1 MKNTELRIGN
11 YFLYDNR
18 IQVVNGVI
26 DINGGYRID
35 FKTEHKR
42 KLVKYCHPIPLT
54 EEWLL
59 KFGFYTDNE
68 SWYYSLDFDK
78 NQDTFKIC
86 PLYSN
91 GIPSGMFSVLN
102 CMACV
107 KKIQFV
113 HQLQNLYFALTGE
126 ELTLKQK

>member
-1 MKNTELRIGN
+1 MKLSAQELRIGN

-54 EEWLL
+54 EEWLM
-59 KFGFYTDNE
+59 KFGFEWNKETKTYEHKVFYPWHVSKSINIDIQN
-68 SWYYSLDFDK
+68 WQVFNYVLQAVA
-78 NQDTFKIC
+78 NRKIK
-86 PLYSN
+86 Y
-91 GIPSGMFSVLN
+91 
-102 CMACV
+102 
-107 KKIQFV
+107 V
-113 HQLQNLYFALTGE
+113 HQLQNLYFALTGD
-126 ELTLKQK
+126 ELTIRN